1 MNPVSVAQV
10 GPARSAFNRR
20 LWTRW
25 CGNRPAWATL
35 HESGVGRPHRSERSV
50 EALFCYPEKE
60 FSEVHALKGI
70 AGATE
75 GVFSTQAYPH
85 VFDGIADA
93 LVAVEFVEPEHCK
106 GMEAC
111 SGSRMTPSQLYVA
124 VYFGCGEVSL
134 LSLGVPSQPAPLG
147 PLLPSEIGKVHEPR
161 QEQTSGPNPDRVHHD
176 LLCQA
181 RGPKVDER
189 RKR

>member
-1 MNPVSVAQV
+1 MPERLDPDRSEYDMSDV
-10 GPARSAFNRR
+10 GILHRSQHV
-20 LWTRW
+20 
-25 CGNRPAWATL
+25 GNRL
-35 HESGVGRPHRSERSV
+35 LGEVDV
-50 EALFCYPEKE
+50 LFGYMQKE
-60 FSEVHALKGI
+60 LPEVHAFKGI

-124 VYFGCGEVSL
+124 RHFGCGEVSL
-134 LSLGVPSQPAPLG
+134 LSLGVPSQLAPLG
-147 PLLPSEIGKVHEPR
+147 PLPSFDHREVREPR
-161 QEQTSGPNPDRVHHD
+161 QDQTSGPNPDRVHHD